1 MAVVDDNDD
10 FYHVTAKVRRTGRD
24 GTPIK
29 PEDFATGGARRDDGS
44 VLGMAYDV
52 RLSATGAPRGDDD
65 AEISIP
71 YDWSAENEVSQTE
84 SDTGS
89 LGGALA
95 GLALI
100 GLTIGALSVA
110 GSVKEKRRRR
120 RDDRRL
126 PSRAEPLVAPPGWYE
141 LDDGRLRWWDG
152 SDWTEHFQ
160 AAASSEG
167 APAGWYDDGSGRQR
181 WWDGIEWTHH
191 FQPSSAL
198 TSGTPHASGQGFTE
212 STSKAMDVPNDVPRI
227 SMSSVEWQERMRAM
241 LIARAISEQQ
251 WRLLSRA
258 RIEDAGDEL
267 LGWQQHLASLTPQQ
281 FSDQLNVALEA
292 DPGFAHA
299 ALEAAQAGWY
309 DDGSGQE
316 RWWNGSEWT
325 GDYLSERLAIR
336 SRTNSSAAPGM
347 YDDGS
352 GRARWWDGRNWA

>member
-1 MAVVDDNDD
+1 MATQYFSADVPDDAHLDRSRD
-10 FYHVTAKVRRTGRD
+10 EAGAFRGTYRD
-24 GTPIK
+24 GGNHLSGHLNLRPVDPNEI
-29 PEDFATGGARRDDGS
+29 GS
-44 VLGMAYDV
+44 Q
-52 RLSATGAPRGDDD
+52 
-65 AEISIP
+65 AEP
-71 YDWSAENEVSQTE
+71 DN
-84 SDTGS
+84 GS
-89 LGGALA
+89 LSGALA

-126 PSRAEPLVAPPGWYE
+126 QSRTESIAAPPGWYE

-152 SDWTEHFQ
+152 SDWSEHFQ
-160 AAASSEG
+160 AAPSSD

-181 WWDGIEWTHH
+181 WWDGIAWTSH
-191 FQPSSAL
+191 FQPARAL
-198 TSGTPHASGQGFTE
+198 TSGTPQASSHSFTE
-212 STSKAMDVPNDVPRI
+212 STSKTMDVTNDLPRI
-227 SMSSVEWQERMRAM
+227 TMSSVEWQERMRAM
-241 LIARAISEQQ
+241 LLARAISEQQ

-267 LGWQQHLASLTPQQ
+267 IGWQQHLASLTPQQ
-281 FSDQLNVALEA
+281 FSDQLNTALEA

-316 RWWNGSEWT
+316 RWWTGSEWT
-325 GDYLSERLAIR
+325 DDYLAEPLAVR
-336 SRTNSSAAPGM
+336 GTTNTSAAPGM

-352 GRARWWDGRNWA
+352 GKARWWDGQNWA

>member
-1 MAVVDDNDD
+1 MAKRDDHAD
-10 FYHVTAKVRRTGRD
+10 FIEVIGKVPRVGRD
-24 GTPIK
+24 GAPITP
-29 PEDFATGGARRDDGS
+29 DDLATGGARRDDGS
-44 VLGMAYDV
+44 LSALAYDLHPRDNDEIDEV
-52 RLSATGAPRGDDD
+52 VAP
-65 AEISIP
+65 S
-71 YDWSAENEVSQTE
+71 YVSAENEQLQAE
-84 SDTGS
+84 SDTVS

-120 RDDRRL
+120 RGDRRL
-126 PSRAEPLVAPPGWYE
+126 LSRAEPLVAPPGWYE

-160 AAASSEG
+160 AAPSSES

-181 WWDGIEWTHH
+181 WWDGIAWTQH
-191 FQPSSAL
+191 FQPSHAL
-198 TSGTPHASGQGFTE
+198 TTGTSHASGQGFTE
-212 STSKAMDVPNDVPRI
+212 STSKAMDVPKDLPRI

-299 ALEAAQAGWY
+299 TLEAAQAGWY
-309 DDGSGQE
+309 DDGSGQQ

-325 GDYLSERLAIR
+325 DDYLAEGLAVR

-352 GRARWWDGRNWA
+352 GKARWWNGQSWA